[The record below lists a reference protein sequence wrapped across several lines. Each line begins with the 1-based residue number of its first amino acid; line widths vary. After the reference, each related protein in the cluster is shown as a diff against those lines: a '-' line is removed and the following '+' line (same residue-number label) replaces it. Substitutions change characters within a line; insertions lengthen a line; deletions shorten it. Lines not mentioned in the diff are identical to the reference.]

1 MNLFGKKKAPTVAK
15 VNVTETIMLIRNSL
29 ESLDKREQH
38 ISLKIEQAVK
48 EARERAAKKDKKGM
62 GCL

>member
-1 MNLFGKKKAPTVAK
+1 MNLFGKKKTTTAPK
-15 VNVTETIMLIRNSL
+15 VNVTETIMIIRNTL

-38 ISLKIEQAVK
+38 ISLKIDQAVK